1 MGGRCSKGASS
12 PTHPQFSDFSV
23 YRSIGRGT
31 FGRVCI
37 VQYRSNK
44 KLYAMKYM
52 DKRRCVQRMAA
63 NMVLRELDLLAHL
76 SHPFIVNLWFSFQH
90 HSDFLMAIYTPRA
103 LLEGKLVIF
112 DTLRISKFSHV

>member
-1 MGGRCSKGASS
+1 MNYELLENF
-12 PTHPQFSDFSV
+12 Q
-23 YRSIGRGT
+23 
-31 FGRVCI
+31 VCI

-76 SHPFIVNLWFSFQH
+76 SHPFIVNLWFSFQ
-90 HSDFLMAIYTPRA
+90 
-103 LLEGKLVIF
+103 VIIF
-112 DTLRISKFSHV
+112 HL